1 MSGARRTAG
10 NTDTMLVFAAITLA
24 VLAVGNLWAVLHV
37 AAWLGHQP
45 PPPNQPVQLLADL
58 IKGQIRW
65 PRYGLLILGGQLAAL
80 LLVGVLG
87 WFIWRTVHR
96 RRPRLRGDRAA
107 ALMGTGKDLEAVSG
121 RSVKAAAER
130 LGVTGSFGLKI
141 AETVTAPRSL
151 WQSWED
157 VSVDIWG
164 PRQGKTTSRVI
175 PAIVSAPGAVVVT
188 SNKRDV
194 VDATR
199 GVREPTGPVW
209 VFDPQGICGEP
220 PTWWWNPLGGI
231 GDEVDAQKLAAI
243 FVAASR
249 PAGARTDAYFDGAG
263 EDLLAGLIL
272 AAAVARRP
280 VTQVYLWLTR
290 PTDTEPAILLEQA
303 GFALVAAGV
312 RNVIDAPDKQR
323 GGVYGTA
330 QRVVNFMTNSAAM
343 TWCTPGTGQARPQFH
358 PDQFVS
364 DGLQTLYSISKEGQG
379 SAGPVVTALTA
390 AVTEAAERLSERSP
404 LGRLPIPMVLVLDEA
419 ANVCRWTELP
429 NLYSHFGSRGIVV
442 LTILQSWAQG
452 VEVWGREGMI
462 KLWAAATVKVVGSG
476 VGGGE
481 FLQELSTLIGD
492 WDAPHTSRTTG
503 RSSGPSYNHS
513 RQRERIMD
521 VADIAALPKGR
532 CIVHAAGTRPA
543 LCRTL
548 PWMTGP
554 QAEAVSASIRQYDP
568 NTLAAPVGQ
577 PAAATWAVP
586 LDQIG
591 TAR

>member
-1 MSGARRTAG
+1 
-10 NTDTMLVFAAITLA
+10 
-24 VLAVGNLWAVLHV
+24 
-37 AAWLGHQP
+37 
-45 PPPNQPVQLLADL
+45 
-58 IKGQIRW
+58 
-65 PRYGLLILGGQLAAL
+65 
-80 LLVGVLG
+80 
-87 WFIWRTVHR
+87 
-96 RRPRLRGDRAA
+96 
-107 ALMGTGKDLEAVSG
+107 
-121 RSVKAAAER
+121 
-130 LGVTGSFGLKI
+130 
-141 AETVTAPRSL
+141 
-151 WQSWED
+151 
-157 VSVDIWG
+157 
-164 PRQGKTTSRVI
+164 
-175 PAIVSAPGAVVVT
+175 
-188 SNKRDV
+188 
-194 VDATR
+194 
-199 GVREPTGPVW
+199 
-209 VFDPQGICGEP
+209 
-220 PTWWWNPLGGI
+220 
-231 GDEVDAQKLAAI
+231 
-243 FVAASR
+243 
-249 PAGARTDAYFDGAG
+249 
-263 EDLLAGLIL
+263 
-272 AAAVARRP
+272 
-280 VTQVYLWLTR
+280 
-290 PTDTEPAILLEQA
+290 
-303 GFALVAAGV
+303 
-312 RNVIDAPDKQR
+312 
-323 GGVYGTA
+323 
-330 QRVVNFMTNSAAM
+330 
-343 TWCTPGTGQARPQFH
+343 
-358 PDQFVS
+358 
-364 DGLQTLYSISKEGQG
+364 
-379 SAGPVVTALTA
+379 
-390 AVTEAAERLSERSP
+390 
-404 LGRLPIPMVLVLDEA
+404 MVLVLDEA

-568 NTLAAPVGQ
+568 NTPAAPVGQ